1 MTTIPTN
8 YLRLNNLF
16 PSDMDIVQ
24 VKKFKRTG
32 EFPIALD
39 TDRKRNAFK
48 TKYQFFELSKDGQH
62 LMYTNGQNLQV
73 VPKVYKK
80 LILTKE
86 YKNSFGSGSRNF
98 YKTIREKYLNIKRS
112 DVAEFMKTQT
122 VTQLTDGFKHRTNK
136 PILAKYPNEIWC
148 IDLIE
153 INNYPKNKGFQFILY
168 IIDVFS
174 RYIFLEPSKTK
185 DSLAISKCFDKII
198 KREKI
203 KPKYIICDNGGEFEK
218 DFSEYCKAHD
228 ITIRKNR
235 AY

>member
-39 TDRKRNAFK
+39 TERKRNAFK

-73 VPKVYKK
+73 VSKVYKK
-80 LILTKE
+80 LVLTKE

-98 YKTIREKYLNIKRS
+98 YKTIREKYLNI
-112 DVAEFMKTQT
+112 
-122 VTQLTDGFKHRTNK
+122 
-136 PILAKYPNEIWC
+136 
-148 IDLIE
+148 
-153 INNYPKNKGFQFILY
+153 
-168 IIDVFS
+168 
-174 RYIFLEPSKTK
+174 
-185 DSLAISKCFDKII
+185 
-198 KREKI
+198 
-203 KPKYIICDNGGEFEK
+203 
-218 DFSEYCKAHD
+218 
-228 ITIRKNR
+228 
-235 AY
+235 